1 MAKASIALTELA
13 EKGSDVDLVRDML
26 HLAAQLMEM
35 DVEAV
40 CGAPYGERTVPREN
54 FPERLTRSGL
64 GDAHRRNRSAHT
76 QAAQGQLLPGVFR
89 TPTDAEKALT
99 AVI

>member
-1 MAKASIALTELA
+1 MARASIALTELA

-26 HLAAQLMEM
+26 HLAAQKLMEM
-35 DVEAV
+35 DVEGL

-54 FPERLTRSGL
+54 SRNGLPRSGL

-76 QAAQGQLLPGVFR
+76 PNCARAATSRGF
-89 TPTDAEKALT
+89 
-99 AVI
+99 